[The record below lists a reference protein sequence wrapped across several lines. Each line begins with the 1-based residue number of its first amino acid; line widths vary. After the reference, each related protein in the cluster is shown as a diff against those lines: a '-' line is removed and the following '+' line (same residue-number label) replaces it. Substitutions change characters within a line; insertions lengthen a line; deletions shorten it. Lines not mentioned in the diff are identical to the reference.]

1 MAEIIPIGTV
11 VKAALD
17 IADPRMMLPYIYA
30 GEEVTIMGHVKVQ
43 GEELPWEPNG
53 YIIRNANGL
62 QVVVTQEDVT
72 LGSVPPP
79 KTVEQRVAEAFR
91 EGYSQGHSRGLTCG
105 RLYGGDDQ
113 YIVVIQVATREYL
126 RELRGENDRFDW

>member
-1 MAEIIPIGTV
+1 MAELIPIGTV
-11 VKAALD
+11 VKAARD

-79 KTVEQRVAEAFR
+79 GSRSFQRRVF
-91 EGYSQGHSRGLTCG
+91 SRSLP
-105 RLYGGDDQ
+105 RLNVRQ
-113 YIVVIQVATREYL
+113 AVWR
-126 RELRGENDRFDW
+126 R